1 MHAIQAS
8 DQPVQDGAQTMKSH
22 SIQKEGDTNSMR
34 TPKSHEKKT
43 NKRGQNQ
50 PKEENY
56 GEGCRRMTLNVSK

>member
-22 SIQKEGDTNSMR
+22 SIQKEETRIVCVIRSR
-34 TPKSHEKKT
+34 TKKKQT
-43 NKRGQNQ
+43 KEGQNQ